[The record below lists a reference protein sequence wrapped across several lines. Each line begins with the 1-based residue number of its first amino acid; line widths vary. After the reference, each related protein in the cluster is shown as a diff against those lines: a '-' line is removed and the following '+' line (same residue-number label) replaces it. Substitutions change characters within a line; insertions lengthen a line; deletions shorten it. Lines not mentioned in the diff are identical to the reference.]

1 MKKGKKR
8 VKGNKLV
15 AIKKGGKNTE
25 NKFEYDV

>member
-15 AIKKGGKNTE
+15 AIKKE
-25 NKFEYDV
+25 ERIPNKFEYDV